1 MQFLAEGRNNGG
13 SAGPSL
19 LERSRASQNHSWAN
33 RTLKVIKEGR
43 PSVHNI
49 YILRL
54 CRQPGPLESKN
65 GVGNLVAEQNSPQV
79 SGLEADSS
87 LGWQDS
93 INMNLFN
100 QNLRKRIFS

>member
-1 MQFLAEGRNNGG
+1 M
-13 SAGPSL
+13 
-19 LERSRASQNHSWAN
+19 
-33 RTLKVIKEGR
+33 
-43 PSVHNI
+43 
-49 YILRL
+49 
-54 CRQPGPLESKN
+54 RQLGPLESKN

-100 QNLRKRIFS
+100 QNLRKKDFFINFGKLAFQNSDTSLD